1 MERRPAYLS
10 LTLVEKHVLC
20 EKYTFEP
27 SLSHSELA
35 GWATHHFHTA
45 RALKRTTVQSILK
58 WSAEFTAL
66 PDSQCGRNRRCSPAL
81 STSDAK
87 IMGNITESKAWHDN
101 AAIKGSIV
109 LKLAQHEGV
118 ELPSGTTLSRGWLYR
133 FKQRMGLWFSLRHGE
148 GNSVDE
154 ELMKEEMKALQAV
167 VAGYHPLDVY
177 NMDETAFYYR
187 REPRG

>member
-1 MERRPAYLS
+1 MS
-10 LTLVEKHVLC
+10 
-20 EKYTFEP
+20 
-27 SLSHSELA
+27 
-35 GWATHHFHTA
+35 
-45 RALKRTTVQSILK
+45 
-58 WSAEFTAL
+58 
-66 PDSQCGRNRRCSPAL
+66 
-81 STSDAK
+81 
-87 IMGNITESKAWHDN
+87 NITESKAWHDN
-101 AAIKGSIV
+101 ATIKGSIV

-133 FKQRMGLWFSLRHGE
+133 FQQRTGLWFSLRHGE

-187 REPRG
+187 REPRGLLTTTKKEKGKKQSKHRITPTARTGFLSISLGGRRCCAH